1 MNKLESDIEELW
13 DWICVRIGFDK
24 EGIELQDAIKDL
36 IKLKIKEARTRYIEE
51 EE

>member
-1 MNKLESDIEELW
+1 MTKLESDIEELW
-13 DWICVRIGFDK
+13 DWICVRIGFGK